1 MDIKQKSLDALVI
14 MNTAIKNVRL
24 YPPTSAAIINT
35 IERLHLAF
43 LDMFALEAPI
53 IFAESEKNILICG
66 KPLDQKDQER
76 LQVMTLLNIFLNFGI
91 KSITFGIG
99 LEKGELGV
107 FLEILSKRP
116 ESVKNEGGLLNIM
129 DEKNVQHIYLDQKI
143 YVAMDKNQKILS
155 SLDITDDQIT
165 QFFMNTH
172 PELAGDP
179 KKLQEM
185 MKDPEWL
192 SRTFQA
198 ELSQMMAQ
206 KGVLSNVELSENLEK
221 MIALMDRVAG
231 SLEQKDRDKVSQ
243 HIGESIVSIDH
254 DMTMQ
259 LTSQNI
265 EHLFG
270 GMLLQYL
277 VSELSEVKSVAART
291 SNAGVSDGRQ
301 SDGSGGSFAGGEGSG
316 GAGRPGKDDYQSQ
329 INDLK
334 QMLSSQLKSDE
345 KSLLNTSLMS
355 VLPKIIEQLIVQKEH
370 ETMETIISRLL
381 RNLLSENVEI
391 RSQASKAL
399 ADIFETLPPQ
409 RKSELIERISAGLM
423 NWIKLET
430 LTSPSYVKICDSLQ
444 QLVQDFIRRGRFAET
459 IPILDV
465 FSDIH
470 AGILEKNVTIR
481 EISSE
486 VIRNLATEEHQALL
500 FKEYHTNKQNKQAE
514 AGKILVR
521 FGDFILE
528 RLLDNVQK
536 VADSDERVRIM
547 RLIIEMGQKA
557 IPFVRKQISKNASW
571 YYLRNLAYILG
582 HIGNEES
589 ASALK
594 PLLLHENERLRLEAL
609 KSIYRTGGKDRGQ
622 LLLSV
627 LPQVDDQF
635 KHNIIETLGNA
646 KCVDAVPALLNMLK
660 TRSTIAPSLRADLEE
675 KICIALGAI
684 GSPEAIPALSEIA
697 ESKSFLRIGT
707 YPKKVK
713 MAGGLAMV
721 SIRQRQDEAAQATK
735 ATEAAQEAKAA
746 ETLDAVNVSS

>member
-43 LDMFALEAPI
+43 LDMFTLEAPI
-53 IFAESEKNILICG
+53 IFAESEKNLLICG
-66 KPLDQKDQER
+66 NPLDQKDQER
-76 LQVMTLLNIFLNFGI
+76 FQVVALLNILLNFGI
-91 KSITFGIG
+91 KSITFDIG
-99 LEKGELGV
+99 LGKAELSA
-107 FLEILSKRP
+107 FLELLSKKP
-116 ESVKNEGGLLNIM
+116 ESVKNEGGLLKIM
-129 DEKNVQHIYLDQKI
+129 DEKNMQHIYLDEKVYVSMNKDQKI
-143 YVAMDKNQKILS
+143 IS

-165 QFFMNTH
+165 QFFMQTH

-179 KKLQEM
+179 EKLQEM
-185 MKDPEWL
+185 MKNPEWL
-192 SRTFQA
+192 SQTFQA
-198 ELSQMMAQ
+198 GLSQMMGQ
-206 KGVLSNVELSENLEK
+206 KEVLSNVELSENLEK
-221 MIALMDRVAG
+221 MIALMDKVAG
-231 SLEQKDRDKVSQ
+231 SLDEKDRDKVSQ
-243 HIGESIVSIDH
+243 HIGESIVSVDH
-254 DMTMQ
+254 DVTKQ
-259 LTSQNI
+259 LTTQNI

-277 VSELSEVKSVAART
+277 VSELSGAKSVAARE
-291 SNAGVSDGRQ
+291 SNAGVSDGAQ
-301 SDGSGGSFAGGEGSG
+301 GDGRGGDFAEGEGSG
-316 GAGRPGKDDYQSQ
+316 GAARPGKDSYQGQ

-334 QMLSSQLKSDE
+334 QMLSLQLKGDE
-345 KSLLNTSLMS
+345 KGFLNTSLMS
-355 VLPKIIEQLIVQKEH
+355 VLPKIIEQLITQKEH

-381 RNLLSENVEI
+381 KNLLSENVEV
-391 RSQASKAL
+391 RSQASKGL
-399 ADIFETLPPQ
+399 ADIFETLPLQ
-409 RKSELIERISAGLM
+409 RKSELIERISTALM

-430 LTSPSYVKICDSLQ
+430 LTSPAYEKICDSLQ
-444 QLVQDFIRRGRFAET
+444 QFVQDLIRKGRFGET

-481 EISSE
+481 EISSN
-486 VIRNLATEEHQALL
+486 VIRNLAIEEHQTLL
-500 FKEYHTNKQNKQAE
+500 LKEYHTNKQNKQVE

-547 RLIIEMGQKA
+547 RLIIEMRQKA
-557 IPFVRKQISKNASW
+557 ISFVQKQISKDASW

-609 KSIYRTGGKDRGQ
+609 KSIYRTGGKNRGQ

-627 LPQVDDQF
+627 LPQADDQF
-635 KHNIIETLGNA
+635 KRNIIETLGNA
-646 KCVDAVPALLNMLK
+646 KCVDAVPELLNMLK
-660 TRSTIAPSLRADLEE
+660 TRSAIAPSLRADLEE

-684 GSPEAIPALSEIA
+684 GSPEAIPVLSEIA

-707 YPKKVK
+707 YPQKVK
-713 MAGGLAMV
+713 IAAGMALI
-721 SIRQRQDEAAQATK
+721 SIRKKQPEM
-735 ATEAAQEAKAA
+735 E
-746 ETLDAVNVSS
+746 V

>member
-1 MDIKQKSLDALVI
+1 MDINQKSLDALI
-14 MNTAIKNVRL
+14 ILNTAIKNVRL

-53 IFAESEKNILICG
+53 IFAESEKNLLICG

-76 LQVMTLLNIFLNFGI
+76 FQVTALLNILLSFGM
-91 KSITFGIG
+91 KSITFDIG
-99 LEKGELGV
+99 LEKAELSA
-107 FLEILSKRP
+107 FLELLSRKP
-116 ESVKNEGGLLNIM
+116 ESVKSEGGLLKIM
-129 DEKNVQHIYLDQKI
+129 DENNVRHIYLDQKV
-143 YVAMDKNQKILS
+143 YVTIDKDQKIIS

-165 QFFMNTH
+165 QFFMQTH
-172 PELAGDP
+172 PELAGDA

-192 SRTFQA
+192 SQTFQA
-198 ELSQMMAQ
+198 GLSQMMRQ
-206 KGVLSNVELSENLEK
+206 KEALSNVELSENLEK
-221 MIALMDRVAG
+221 MIALMDKVAG
-231 SLEQKDRDKVSQ
+231 SLDEKDRDKVSQ
-243 HIGESIVSIDH
+243 HIGESIVSADH
-254 DMTMQ
+254 DMTKQ
-259 LTSQNI
+259 LTTQNI

-277 VSELSEVKSVAART
+277 VSELGEVKSVAART
-291 SNAGVSDGRQ
+291 SNAGVSDGKQ
-301 SDGSGGSFAGGEGSG
+301 GDGSGSGSGFTGGEGSA
-316 GAGRPGKDDYQSQ
+316 GAVRPGKDDYQSQ
-329 INDLK
+329 MNALK
-334 QMLSSQLKSDE
+334 QMLKAQLKSDE
-345 KSLLNTSLMS
+345 KGLLNTSLMS
-355 VLPKIIEQLIVQKEH
+355 VLPKIIEQLIVQKED
-370 ETMETIISRLL
+370 ETMETITSRLL
-381 RNLLSENVEI
+381 KNLLSEDVEV
-391 RSQASKAL
+391 RNQASKGL
-399 ADIFETLPPQ
+399 ADIFETLPLQ
-409 RKSELIERISAGLM
+409 RKNELIERISAALM

-430 LTSPSYVKICDSLQ
+430 LTSPAYVKICNSLQ
-444 QLVQDFIRRGRFAET
+444 QFVQDLIRKGRFGET

-470 AGILEKNVTIR
+470 AGVLEKNVTIR

-500 FKEYHTNKQNKQAE
+500 FKEYHSNKQNKQAE

-557 IPFVRKQISKNASW
+557 VPFVRKQISKDASW

-589 ASALK
+589 ANALK
-594 PLLLHENERLRLEAL
+594 PLLLHENERLRMEAL
-609 KSIYRTGGKDRGQ
+609 KSVYRTGGKDRGQ

-635 KHNIIETLGNA
+635 KRNIIETLGNA
-646 KCVDAVPALLNMLK
+646 KCVDAVPDLLKMLK
-660 TRSTIAPSLRADLEE
+660 TRSAIAPSFRADLEE

-697 ESKSFLRIGT
+697 ESKSFLRIGN
-707 YPKKVK
+707 YPQKVK
-713 MAGGLAMV
+713 IAAGMALI
-721 SIRQRQDEAAQATK
+721 SIRKKQPEI
-735 ATEAAQEAKAA
+735 A
-746 ETLDAVNVSS
+746 E

>member
-24 YPPTSAAIINT
+24 YPPTSASIINT

-43 LDMFALEAPI
+43 LDMFTLEAPI
-53 IFAESEKNILICG
+53 IFAESEKNLLICG
-66 KPLDQKDQER
+66 NPLDQKDQER
-76 LQVMTLLNIFLNFGI
+76 FQVVALLSILLSFGI
-91 KSITFGIG
+91 KSITFDIG
-99 LEKGELGV
+99 LEKAELSA
-107 FLEILSKRP
+107 FLELLSKKP

-129 DEKNVQHIYLDQKI
+129 DEKNMQHIYLDEKVYVSMNKDQKI
-143 YVAMDKNQKILS
+143 IS

-165 QFFMNTH
+165 QFFMQTH

-179 KKLQEM
+179 EKLQEM
-185 MKDPEWL
+185 MKNPEWL
-192 SRTFQA
+192 SQTFQA
-198 ELSQMMAQ
+198 GLSQMMGQ
-206 KGVLSNVELSENLEK
+206 KEVLSNVELSENLEK
-221 MIALMDRVAG
+221 MIALMDKVAG
-231 SLEQKDRDKVSQ
+231 SLDAKDRDKVSQ
-243 HIGESIVSIDH
+243 HIGESIVSVDH
-254 DMTMQ
+254 DVTKQ
-259 LTSQNI
+259 LTTQNI

-277 VSELSEVKSVAART
+277 VSELSGAKSVAARE
-291 SNAGVSDGRQ
+291 SNAGASDGAQ
-301 SDGSGGSFAGGEGSG
+301 GDGRGGDFATKGEGSG
-316 GAGRPGKDDYQSQ
+316 GAARPEKDGYQSQ

-334 QMLSSQLKSDE
+334 QMLNLQLKGDE
-345 KSLLNTSLMS
+345 KGFLNTSLMS
-355 VLPKIIEQLIVQKEH
+355 VLPKIIEQLINQKEH

-381 RNLLSENVEI
+381 KNLLSENVEV
-391 RSQASKAL
+391 RSQASKGL
-399 ADIFETLPPQ
+399 ADIFETLPLQ
-409 RKSELIERISAGLM
+409 RKSELIERISAALM

-430 LTSPSYVKICDSLQ
+430 LTSPAYEKICDSLQ
-444 QLVQDFIRRGRFAET
+444 QFVQDLIRKGRFGET

-481 EISSE
+481 EISSN
-486 VIRNLATEEHQALL
+486 VIRNLATDEYQTLL
-500 FKEYHTNKQNKQAE
+500 LKEYHTNKQNKQVE

-547 RLIIEMGQKA
+547 RLIIEMRQKA
-557 IPFVRKQISKNASW
+557 IPFVRQQISKDASW

-582 HIGNEES
+582 HIGDEES

-609 KSIYRTGGKDRGQ
+609 KSIYRTGGKNRGQ

-635 KHNIIETLGNA
+635 KRNIIETLGNA
-646 KCVDAVPALLNMLK
+646 KCVDAVPELLNMLK
-660 TRSTIAPSLRADLEE
+660 TRSAIAPSLRADLEE

-707 YPKKVK
+707 YPQKVK
-713 MAGGLAMV
+713 IAAGMALI
-721 SIRQRQDEAAQATK
+721 SIRKKQPEM
-735 ATEAAQEAKAA
+735 
-746 ETLDAVNVSS
+746 AV

>member
-1 MDIKQKSLDALVI
+1 
-14 MNTAIKNVRL
+14 
-24 YPPTSAAIINT
+24 
-35 IERLHLAF
+35 
-43 LDMFALEAPI
+43 
-53 IFAESEKNILICG
+53 
-66 KPLDQKDQER
+66 
-76 LQVMTLLNIFLNFGI
+76 
-91 KSITFGIG
+91 
-99 LEKGELGV
+99 
-107 FLEILSKRP
+107 
-116 ESVKNEGGLLNIM
+116 
-129 DEKNVQHIYLDQKI
+129 
-143 YVAMDKNQKILS
+143 
-155 SLDITDDQIT
+155 
-165 QFFMNTH
+165 
-172 PELAGDP
+172 
-179 KKLQEM
+179 
-185 MKDPEWL
+185 
-192 SRTFQA
+192 
-198 ELSQMMAQ
+198 
-206 KGVLSNVELSENLEK
+206 
-221 MIALMDRVAG
+221 
-231 SLEQKDRDKVSQ
+231 
-243 HIGESIVSIDH
+243 
-254 DMTMQ
+254 
-259 LTSQNI
+259 
-265 EHLFG
+265 
-270 GMLLQYL
+270 
-277 VSELSEVKSVAART
+277 
-291 SNAGVSDGRQ
+291 
-301 SDGSGGSFAGGEGSG
+301 
-316 GAGRPGKDDYQSQ
+316 
-329 INDLK
+329 
-334 QMLSSQLKSDE
+334 
-345 KSLLNTSLMS
+345 
-355 VLPKIIEQLIVQKEH
+355 
-370 ETMETIISRLL
+370 
-381 RNLLSENVEI
+381 
-391 RSQASKAL
+391 
-399 ADIFETLPPQ
+399 
-409 RKSELIERISAGLM
+409 
-423 NWIKLET
+423 
-430 LTSPSYVKICDSLQ
+430 
-444 QLVQDFIRRGRFAET
+444 
-459 IPILDV
+459 
-465 FSDIH
+465 
-470 AGILEKNVTIR
+470 LEKNVTIR

-713 MAGGLAMV
+713 IAAGLAMV

-746 ETLDAVNVSS
+746 EALDAVNVSR

>member
-53 IFAESEKNILICG
+53 IFAESEKNLLICG

-76 LQVMTLLNIFLNFGI
+76 FQVTALLNILLNFGI
-91 KSITFGIG
+91 KSITFDTG
-99 LEKGELGV
+99 LEKAELSA
-107 FLEILSKRP
+107 FLELLSKKP
-116 ESVKNEGGLLNIM
+116 ESVKNEGGLLKIM
-129 DEKNVQHIYLDQKI
+129 DEKNVQHIYLDEKVYVSMNKDQKI
-143 YVAMDKNQKILS
+143 IS

-165 QFFMNTH
+165 QFFMQTH

-179 KKLQEM
+179 EKLQEM

-192 SRTFQA
+192 SQTFQA
-198 ELSQMMAQ
+198 GLSQMMGQ
-206 KGVLSNVELSENLEK
+206 KKVLSNVELSENLEK
-221 MIALMDRVAG
+221 MIALMDKVAG
-231 SLEQKDRDKVSQ
+231 SLEKKDRDKVSQ
-243 HIGESIVSIDH
+243 HIGESIVSIDN
-254 DMTMQ
+254 DVTKQ
-259 LTSQNI
+259 LTAQNI

-277 VSELSEVKSVAART
+277 VSELSEAKYVAVRM
-291 SNAGVSDGRQ
+291 SNAGISDDKQGDGR
-301 SDGSGGSFAGGEGSG
+301 GGDFAEGEGSG
-316 GAGRPGKDDYQSQ
+316 GAARPEKDDYQSK

-334 QMLSSQLKSDE
+334 QMLNSQLKSDE
-345 KSLLNTSLMS
+345 KGFLNTSLMS
-355 VLPKIIEQLIVQKEH
+355 VLPNIIEQLIVQKEH
-370 ETMETIISRLL
+370 ETIETIISRLL
-381 RNLLSENVEI
+381 KNLLSENVEV
-391 RSQASKAL
+391 RSQASKGL
-399 ADIFETLPPQ
+399 ADIFETLPLQ
-409 RKSELIERISAGLM
+409 RKSELIERISAALM

-430 LTSPSYVKICDSLQ
+430 LTSPSYEKICDSLQ
-444 QLVQDFIRRGRFAET
+444 QFVQDLIRRGRFGET

-486 VIRNLATEEHQALL
+486 VIKKLATEEHLALL
-500 FKEYHTNKQNKQAE
+500 FKEYHTNKQNKQVE

-547 RLIIEMGQKA
+547 RLIIEMRQKA
-557 IPFVRKQISKNASW
+557 VPFVLQQISKDASW

-635 KHNIIETLGNA
+635 KRNIIETLGNA
-646 KCVDAVPALLNMLK
+646 KCVDAVPDLLNMLK
-660 TRSTIAPSLRADLEE
+660 TRSAIAPSLRADLEE

-684 GSPEAIPALSEIA
+684 GSPEAMPALSEIA
-697 ESKSFLRIGT
+697 ESKYFLRIGT

-713 MAGGLAMV
+713 IAAGMALV
-721 SIRQRQDEAAQATK
+721 SIRKKQPEMAGQ
-735 ATEAAQEAKAA
+735 
-746 ETLDAVNVSS
+746 